1 MQNNSYPVLFVPEP
15 PPELPAAQQKQIR
28 DALCAVAARGERFPG
43 ELASV
48 RVCLSREFATF
59 NADCVK
65 AAKASKVKA

>member
-1 MQNNSYPVLFVPEP
+1 MQNNSNPVLFVPEP

-65 AAKASKVKA
+65 AARASKVKA

>member
-28 DALCAVAARGERFPG
+28 DALCAIAARGERFPG
-43 ELASV
+43 EIASV

-65 AAKASKVKA
+65 AVKASKVKA